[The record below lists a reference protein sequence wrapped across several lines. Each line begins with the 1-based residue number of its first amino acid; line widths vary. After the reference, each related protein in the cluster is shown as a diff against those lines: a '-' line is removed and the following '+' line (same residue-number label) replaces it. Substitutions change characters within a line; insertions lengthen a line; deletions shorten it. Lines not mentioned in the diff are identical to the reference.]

1 MKIMNLDGLNKH
13 MKKVMDERNRQ
24 GIPEFEGYSPDEMNT
39 ILYFLFEDNCPMKIR
54 KIDSSLFSSI
64 PIFNSVKFLLN
75 YLHEK
80 NEVKLTAKGFI
91 PTKLVA
97 EIYAQKYYLDSHI
110 ELGITK
116 LYKETDSNYIHLTRI
131 LTEITG
137 AAKKIKGKLSL
148 TATGK
153 KLLTDDQALLETI
166 LKTYCNRFNWA
177 YFDAY
182 ESENIGKLG
191 CGFSLILFNNYGDTV
206 KEDSFYGSKYFAA
219 FPLLKE
225 GIVPTYGTLEYYVN
239 NCYQHRMISQ
249 FAFLTG
255 IMESLNNQNYKERL
269 KIQKTTLFDQL
280 FEVIPPQR

>member
-1 MKIMNLDGLNKH
+1 MMDLDGLNEH

-24 GIPEFEGYSPDEMNT
+24 GIPEFEGYSPEEMNT
-39 ILYFLFEDNCPMKIR
+39 ILYFLFEDNCPVQIR

-64 PIFNSVKFLLN
+64 PIFKSVKFLLN
-75 YLHEK
+75 YLHENK
-80 NEVKLTAKGFI
+80 EVKLTAKGFI

-97 EIYAQKYYLDSHI
+97 EIYAQKYYLDSHV

-137 AAKKIKGKLSL
+137 AAKKMKGTLSL
-148 TATGK
+148 TAAGK
-153 KLLTDDQALLETI
+153 KLLTDDQTLLEAI

-191 CGFSLILFNNYGDTV
+191 CGFSLILFNKYGDNV
-206 KEDSFYGSKYFAA
+206 EEDSFYGNKYFAA
-219 FPLLKE
+219 YPLLKE
-225 GIVPTYGTLEYYVN
+225 GVVLTYGTLENYVN
-239 NCYQHRMISQ
+239 NCYRNRMISQ

-255 IMESLNNQNYKERL
+255 IMKAVNNPKYNERL
-269 KIQKTTLFDQL
+269 KIQKTPLFDQL
-280 FEVIPPQR
+280 FKISLPRR